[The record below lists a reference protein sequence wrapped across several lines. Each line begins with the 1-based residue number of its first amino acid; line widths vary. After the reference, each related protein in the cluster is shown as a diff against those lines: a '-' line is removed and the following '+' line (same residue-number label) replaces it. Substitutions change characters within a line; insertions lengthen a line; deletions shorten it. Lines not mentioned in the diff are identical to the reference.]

1 MQRRAPRRPINGHAV
16 PHSHPVNRCLA
27 LVRVDGTDIRK
38 KIRKAYEK
46 ALRDLENSRRMLDR
60 FHQTDQPQF
69 TRWLNSN
76 FGALLTELRE
86 LNQKLAADDAIVI
99 LVQNEVLFGG
109 SSYARAYQRVM
120 EIKENPEPPPPQPGG
135 GAERMG
141 LRAGDVLVAMSGM
154 SLAGD
159 SGAAAASLRR
169 TVDGL
174 PNGSAIAFQISRD
187 GHTQTV
193 SGPLASVYVPAMRLH
208 VGDGMQVA
216 SNADGATAMT
226 AERASGCG
234 RISDFDAAPRQQQ
247 LHSAKIISID
257 GVTPGPTGA
266 TSYRVAAGSHVLTVA
281 NRIESRYL
289 PFNDRAR
296 NSGVASA
303 HYKKLTIDVAPDTT
317 TLIAARLN
325 EDKRNESQN
334 DAYWDPVAW
343 KQVAEACR

>member
-1 MQRRAPRRPINGHAV
+1 MKSRLHKHPLRTPLLATALAASCAAFGIAHADDAAQLARSLSSAAAHSNASASISVEQR
-16 PHSHPVNRCLA
+16 
-27 LVRVDGTDIRK
+27 VR
-38 KIRKAYEK
+38 
-46 ALRDLENSRRMLDR
+46 
-60 FHQTDQPQF
+60 
-69 TRWLNSN
+69 
-76 FGALLTELRE
+76 TELRSIMTE
-86 LNQKLAADDAIVI
+86 LIESGAFGDKPPQQIALDIDAP
-99 LVQNEVLFGG
+99 
-109 SSYARAYQRVM
+109 AQRVS
-120 EIKENPEPPPPQPGG
+120 NLGVLVDSARDARDGLHVLGVTPGG

>member
-1 MQRRAPRRPINGHAV
+1 MKSRLHKHPLRTPLLATALAASCAAFGIAHAENAAQLARSLSSAAAHGSASASISVEQRVRAELRAV
-16 PHSHPVNRCLA
+16 
-27 LVRVDGTDIRK
+27 
-38 KIRKAYEK
+38 
-46 ALRDLENSRRMLDR
+46 M
-60 FHQTDQPQF
+60 
-69 TRWLNSN
+69 
-76 FGALLTELRE
+76 TELIE
-86 LNQKLAADDAIVI
+86 SGA
-99 LVQNEVLFGG
+99 FGD
-109 SSYARAYQRVM
+109 
-120 EIKENPEPPPPQPGG
+120 KPPQQIALDIDAPAQRASNLGVLVDSARDARDGLHVLGVTPGG

-141 LRAGDVLVAMSGM
+141 LRAGDVLIAMNDM

-159 SGAAAASLRR
+159 GGAAAANLRR

-174 PNGSAIAFQISRD
+174 PDGNALAFQISRD

-234 RISDFDAAPRQQQ
+234 RISDFDVAPRQQQ
-247 LHSAKIISID
+247 LHSARIISID